1 MGAGPVGCELAQ
13 CFGRLGARVTLI
25 EQQGQILCEEDED
38 VSSAVEEVLR
48 EEGVEVRTGHE
59 VVRVEVVGEEKGL
72 VARRG
77 GETVCVPFD
86 ALLVAVGRTARVEGF
101 GLEDVGV
108 TLRNGRIET
117 DEYLRTRVPTIYAC
131 GDCVGPYLY
140 THAASHQAW
149 HAAVNALFSN
159 PFRRFKVDYSVLP
172 RVTFTYPEVAR
183 VGLNETEARA
193 RDVAHAVTRYD
204 LAELDRA
211 ITDESNRGMVKVLT
225 AQRSDRILGA
235 TVVGER
241 AGETI
246 AEFTLAMRHGIGL
259 KKLLATIHPY
269 PTLSEAT
276 KLAAGEWRRA
286 NAPARVLALLER
298 YHAWRAGR

>member
-1 MGAGPVGCELAQ
+1 
-13 CFGRLGARVTLI
+13 
-25 EQQGQILCEEDED
+25 
-38 VSSAVEEVLR
+38 
-48 EEGVEVRTGHE
+48 
-59 VVRVEVVGEEKGL
+59 
-72 VARRG
+72 
-77 GETVCVPFD
+77 
-86 ALLVAVGRTARVEGF
+86 
-101 GLEDVGV
+101 
-108 TLRNGRIET
+108 
-117 DEYLRTRVPTIYAC
+117 
-131 GDCVGPYLY
+131 
-140 THAASHQAW
+140 
-149 HAAVNALFSN
+149 
-159 PFRRFKVDYSVLP
+159 
-172 RVTFTYPEVAR
+172 VTFTYPEVAR